1 MSVAVVGLLIGI
13 VVGIKSGFTFPA
25 YYSGYVAM
33 GILGCLDSVTGGIR
47 SVCEENFHLKIFLS
61 GFFGNAILAIALVWL
76 GEQLNIQLSLAA
88 VVVFGSRL
96 FQNFA
101 SIRRFLL
108 NKEEKKDMI

>member
-1 MSVAVVGLLIGI
+1 MSIPVIGLLIGT
-13 VVGIKSGFTFPA
+13 VLGIKSGFTFPS
-25 YYSGYVAM
+25 YYSGYVAI

-47 SVCEENFHLKIFLS
+47 SVFEENFHLKIFIS
-61 GFFGNAILAIALVWL
+61 GFFGNAMLAISLVWL

-96 FQNFA
+96 FHNFA

-108 NKEEKKDMI
+108 NKKEKKDMI